1 MGRLLA
7 LLILLA
13 SPLQA
18 QWLETAAH
26 ATFAVDE
33 ISTAYYLAHV
43 PTAYELNPI
52 LGRHPS
58 VLGIAAYGAF
68 CHAAIHFMPKKV
80 KPWFQAAVVVVEV
93 WTIWHNPCPLHN
105 CGP

>member
-1 MGRLLA
+1 MKA
-7 LLILLA
+7 LFLVGLLA
-13 SPLQA
+13 SPLHG
-18 QWLETAAH
+18 QWLEVAAH

-52 LGRHPS
+52 LGRHPT

-68 CHAAIHFMPKKV
+68 CHAAIHFAPRKIRL
-80 KPWFQAAVVVVEV
+80 WFQAAVVVVELV
-93 WTIWHNPCPLHN
+93 TIWRNPCPLHT